1 LIVTL
6 ESQNNSNTRIKELMN
21 LTKLDTPALVL
32 DLDRLEANAA
42 AMAARMQQHHVTL
55 RPHLKTAK
63 SADVAAV
70 ARKHGAAGI
79 AVATLKEAEYF
90 AQQGYKDLQYP
101 VCITPDKY
109 HRAAALVRQGADLG
123 LILDSLETAR
133 TLSSFAE
140 HEGIRLKVYLEVD
153 CGEHRTGFSLDDPDF
168 LAAAGVLNS
177 SDQIDFQGVLT
188 HGGHSYYCG
197 SEAEVRAVAEQERSI
212 AVMAAEILRSAGIAC
227 KEVSIGST
235 PTARFAESFEGV
247 TEVRAGV
254 YLFGD
259 LFQAGLH
266 TCGPDS
272 LAVSVL
278 TTVISY
284 NRRTQRIFVDAGGLA
299 LSKDKSRARGAPELG
314 YGQVASIDGEFFHPR
329 AIVADVH
336 QEHGEI
342 SAGEIPGLQ
351 QLGIGARLRIYPNH
365 ACMTAA
371 MYGTYHVVRGT
382 STKVETIWEKTQ
394 GW

>member
-1 LIVTL
+1 VASGRKSIT
-6 ESQNNSNTRIKELMN
+6 QIKVLMS
-21 LTKLDTPALVL
+21 LTKLHTPALIL
-32 DLDRLEANAA
+32 NLNRLEANAA
-42 AMAARMQQHHVTL
+42 AMAARLEKHQVTL

-70 ARKHGAAGI
+70 TRKHGAVGI

-90 AQQGYKDLQYP
+90 AQQGYSDLQYP

-109 HRAAALVRQGADLG
+109 HRAAALVRQGASLG

-153 CGEHRTGFSLDDPDF
+153 CGEHRTGFSMDDPDF
-168 LAAAGVLNS
+168 LVAAGVLNN
-177 SDQIDFQGVLT
+177 SDQIDFQGVLS
-188 HGGHSYYCG
+188 HGGHAYYCS
-197 SEAEVRAVAEQERSI
+197 SESEVRAVAEQERSI
-212 AVMAAEILRSAGIAC
+212 AVTAAEMLRNAGIAC

-235 PTARFAESFEGV
+235 PTVRFSESFEGV

-266 TCGPDS
+266 TCELNS
-272 LAVSVL
+272 LAISVL

-299 LSKDKSRARGAPELG
+299 LSKDKSRARGAPEFG
-314 YGQVASIDGEFFHPR
+314 YGQVASIDGELFQPQL
-329 AIVADVH
+329 IVADVH

-342 SAGEIPGLQ
+342 SVEETPELQ
-351 QLGIGARLRIYPNH
+351 QLGIGARLRVYPNH

-371 MYGTYHVVRGT
+371 MYGSYHVVRGT
-382 STKVETIWEKTQ
+382 STEVETIWEKTQ